1 VQSVASKSALRVP
14 FIEDCEFFSWRAAK
28 NSALHRNI
36 HPATRVGEFTGWCK
50 PLEITF
56 VQKVSALQES
66 PEANYML
73 GRIVPAG
80 ADAYSRLHMKGALNL
95 PT

>member
-1 VQSVASKSALRVP
+1 MAGGKKFRVIAQHS
-14 FIEDCEFFSWRAAK
+14 FR
-28 NSALHRNI
+28 NSCSRIYGLVRTARNNVC
-36 HPATRVGEFTGWCK
+36 A
-50 PLEITF
+50 
-56 VQKVSALQES
+56 KVSALQES

>member
-1 VQSVASKSALRVP
+1 MAR
-14 FIEDCEFFSWRAAK
+14 AK
-28 NSALHRNI
+28 NSACNRNI
-36 HPATRVGEFTGWCK
+36 HLATGVSGFKAWCES
-50 PLEITF
+50 LEKSF
-56 VQKVSALQES
+56 VQKVLALQES
-66 PEANYML
+66 PKANYML